1 MLQSFSGIKYR
12 EEHGYFQKTFRKNWD
27 IVDKGRCQTLTF
39 AIQQMK
45 PDLDLT
51 TLKAA
56 MPSVTRF
63 AKPMSPIARSID
75 LINIQVKKI
84 HQVTR

>member
-51 TLKAA
+51 TV
-56 MPSVTRF
+56 ST
-63 AKPMSPIARSID
+63 AKCDSLCQADEPNNSC
-75 LINIQVKKI
+75 
-84 HQVTR
+84 

>member
-1 MLQSFSGIKYR
+1 MLQSFSGIKFR

-63 AKPMSPIARSID
+63 AKPMSPTASYLTQSTFKLRKST
-75 LINIQVKKI
+75 K
-84 HQVTR
+84 